1 MPVLL
6 LAFMTAFTLA
16 FFAIPAIIQIA
27 RTKHLY
33 DEPGERSSH
42 NIRTPSLGGIAIFTG
57 AIFAIV
63 YWTPFR
69 VFGNLQYILCAMTII
84 FLVGAKDDISP
95 VAPTKKLVAQLMAA
109 AIIAIKSDIRLG
121 SFYGFLGLSADL
133 PYWLSVALTV
143 LTILVITNAFNLI
156 DGINGLAGSIALLIA
171 SALGLWF
178 YLAGAMEYAI
188 LALALA
194 GAILAFL
201 KYNITPAQIFMGDTG
216 SLIIGLV
223 ISILSIRFIELN
235 HGLPA
240 DRYYQLPDG
249 AAIATAL
256 LIVPL
261 FDTSRV
267 FVTRMLRGQS
277 PFKADRRHIHHLLID
292 YGFTHGEATLV
303 LVVFN
308 ISMVTA
314 CLLLNPALDIHQLL
328 LFELSTAALLTLGLH
343 EQVVKKNRAAVL
355 EMEADE
361 D

>member
-6 LAFMTAFTLA
+6 LAFLTAFILA
-16 FFAIPAIIQIA
+16 FFAIPSIIQIA
-27 RTKHLY
+27 RAKHLY

-63 YWTPFR
+63 YWTPFQ

-95 VAPTKKLVAQLMAA
+95 VAPGKKLVAQLMAA
-109 AIIAIKSDIRLG
+109 SIVAIKSDIRLE
-121 SFYGFLGLSADL
+121 SLYGLLGFTGDL
-133 PYWLSVALTV
+133 PYWLSVVLTV
-143 LTILVITNAFNLI
+143 FTMLVITNAFNLI
-156 DGINGLAGSIALLIA
+156 DGINGLAGSTGLLIA
-171 SALGLWF
+171 GSLGLWF
-178 YLAGAMEYAI
+178 YLAGSMEYAI
-188 LALALA
+188 LALSLA
-194 GAILAFL
+194 GAMLAFL
-201 KYNITPAQIFMGDTG
+201 KYNLTPAQIFMGDTG

-223 ISILSIRFIELN
+223 VSILSIRFIELN

-240 DRYYQLPDG
+240 DRFYQLPDG

-328 LFELSTAALLTLGLH
+328 LFELSTAALLTYGLH
-343 EQVVKKNRAAVL
+343 LQVVQLR
-355 EMEADE
+355 EAELTESKDE
-361 D
+361 